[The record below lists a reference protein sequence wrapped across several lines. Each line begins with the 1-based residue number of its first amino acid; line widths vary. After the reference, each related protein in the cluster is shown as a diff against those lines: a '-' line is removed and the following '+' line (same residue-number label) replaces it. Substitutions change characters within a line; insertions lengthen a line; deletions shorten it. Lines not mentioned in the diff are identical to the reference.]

1 MADTKKDRF
10 YFVDP
15 GIGEKQD
22 YCPYSAFEDGHDV
35 EEYITPPRGYEF
47 SGFKL
52 EPFDSP
58 DPFYEGKLVA
68 QFVKEEGFLEIGGPW
83 KFIIAI
89 ALIGIIAGII
99 FFINRNNK
107 QEVVI
112 EHPATEVVSTVDDSN
127 KAIPTETEAQ
137 EATAE
142 PEAVVEQEAVTEE
155 PVEEEIVQ
163 EEVIQE
169 EVVQEEVIQ
178 EEVIQEEVIQE
189 EVVKEEK
196 VQTPAKEV
204 VETEE
209 TPIPTAEMTA
219 KFKKEF
225 WNLIHRQTSKMYVYG
240 RLYKTYKE
248 QVEGEEYEY
257 LIWTILRSNEDFEDW
272 CDMLLSVPSDRIST
286 VKDIDQLTKLLEE
299 YY

>member
-1 MADTKKDRF
+1 
-10 YFVDP
+10 
-15 GIGEKQD
+15 
-22 YCPYSAFEDGHDV
+22 
-35 EEYITPPRGYEF
+35 
-47 SGFKL
+47 L

-99 FFINRNNK
+99 FFIIRNNK

-137 EATAE
+137 EAAAE

-163 EEVIQE
+163 EEV
-169 EVVQEEVIQ
+169 VQQDEVIQ
-178 EEVIQEEVIQE
+178 EEVIQEEVIKE
-189 EVVKEEK
+189 EVIKEEVIKEEK

-204 VETEE
+204 AETEE

-286 VKDIDQLTKLLEE
+286 VKDIDQLTELLEE